1 MMVSNSTLAA
11 VCVWSGL
18 HRFIHATQQLGQTI
32 QNYEK
37 ALLAQQAAVLA
48 GTHDRTMIQYW
59 KDLEA
64 PKVRGAHATGPGSL
78 TPPNRLDR
86 RSPT

>member
-18 HRFIHATQQLGQTI
+18 HRFIHAAQQLVQTI
-32 QNYEK
+32 QIYEK
-37 ALLAQQAAVLA
+37 ALHAQQTAMLA
-48 GTHDRTMIQYW
+48 GACNGSGTTVQYW

-64 PKVRGAHATGPGSL
+64 PKVRVEHAVHPV
-78 TPPNRLDR
+78 P
-86 RSPT
+86 